1 MKIANRLKFSSV
13 TMLAATMAIAGVAL
27 LLKTSA
33 NSSVSTTQQ
42 YFEADR
48 VLEEMGD
55 QARAYVHGA
64 SEIAATGAVTEN
76 DLGRLKVVEE
86 ELRARVRKLR
96 GADGATAGKAVDAL
110 VEQTGAVLQETAA
123 AAESAKSGTKRVR
136 PARPQPVPAK
146 LLPRK
151 GKGAKALPAPTEPAP
166 AQDDAAVA
174 AAAEAEAELATAQTQ
189 LAAKEAGLSA
199 TARLG
204 QIHRDFSGQVAE
216 IVHAAQ
222 NDLKARLDGAKSRAN
237 FLVVLLI
244 ALVAGALGF
253 VGFMFRGFR
262 SELLRPLELL
272 AQGARRVS
280 TERDLT
286 VRVPV
291 SGDEEIKD
299 LGRAFGEM
307 METLRG
313 ITIEMRGATD
323 RLLSSATELGGITR
337 AQGESIA
344 RQASALEEARRT
356 SSALRES
363 SHETVGQ
370 AEGVL
375 RVAQKAESLG
385 RDGET
390 AMTENL
396 SSAEVIQDQTRQV
409 VDRIARLATSAQ
421 RIAAITATVK
431 DLADQS
437 NVVALNAAIE
447 ASRAGEAG
455 VGFGVVAREIRSL
468 ADRSIRATIDVRT
481 VLAEVL
487 NGIKESASLVEAA
500 HAGLEEG
507 TSRTRRLG
515 ESVAGLTGIVRENL
529 SAVREISGAV
539 ASQGTGIGQI
549 SNAVEDLSLMMEDTL
564 KTVHTTGEAAGVLR
578 EVSEQV
584 SSAVKVFR
592 L

>member
-13 TMLAATMAIAGVAL
+13 TMVAATVAIAGVAGL
-27 LLKTSA
+27 IVRGTT
-33 NSSVSTTQQ
+33 SSVSSTQQ

-48 VLEEMGD
+48 VLEEMGN
-55 QARAYVHGA
+55 QAREYVLGA

-76 DLGRLKVVEE
+76 DLGRLKAVED
-86 ELRARVRKLR
+86 ELRARVKKLT
-96 GADGATAGKAVDAL
+96 GADEVTAGKAVDAL
-110 VEQTGAVLQETAA
+110 VEQAGTVLQETAA
-123 AAESAKSGTKRVR
+123 AAETARSGAKRVR
-136 PARPQPVPAK
+136 PAPRPQPVPAK
-146 LLPRK
+146 LLPKK
-151 GKGAKALPAPTEPAP
+151 GKGAKALPTPTEPAP
-166 AQDDAAVA
+166 ALEDE
-174 AAAEAEAELATAQTQ
+174 AAAEAASAELESAVTQ

-199 TARLG
+199 NARLG
-204 QIHRDFSGQVAE
+204 QIHGEFSAQLSTM
-216 IVHAAQ
+216 VHALQDALEKDLHGAQ
-222 NDLKARLDGAKSRAN
+222 STAS
-237 FLVVLLI
+237 FLGVLLI
-244 ALVAGALGF
+244 VLLVGALVF
-253 VGFMFRGFR
+253 VFFMFRGFR

-337 AQGESIA
+337 AQGESIS

-363 SHETVGQ
+363 SRETVGQ

-375 RVAQKAESLG
+375 RVAQKAEALG

-468 ADRSIRATIDVRT
+468 ADRSIRATIEVRT

-507 TSRTRRLG
+507 TSRTQRLG

>member
-1 MKIANRLKFSSV
+1 MKIANRLRFSSL
-13 TMLAATMAIAGVAL
+13 TMLAATVAIAGVAAGAMTGT
-27 LLKTSA
+27 KR
-33 NSSVSTTQQ
+33 SVSSTLS
-42 YFEADR
+42 YFDADH
-48 VLEEMGD
+48 VLEKVSD
-55 QARAYVHGA
+55 DARAYVLAA
-64 SEIAATGAVTEN
+64 SEIAATGSFGEDEQGKLKALEDPLREGVQK
-76 DLGRLKVVEE
+76 LGGE
-86 ELRARVRKLR
+86 
-96 GADGATAGKAVDAL
+96 DGAAAGKAVDEL
-110 VEQTGAVLQETAA
+110 VAQTATALQEAAA
-123 AAESAKSGTKRVR
+123 AAESAAKPGVKR
-136 PARPQPVPAK
+136 ARPSAKPVPAK
-146 LLPRK
+146 LPARK
-151 GKGAKALPAPTEPAP
+151 SKGARAGSPSADEEPSPAE
-166 AQDDAAVA
+166 DG
-174 AAAEAEAELATAQTQ
+174 AAEAATAQLETQ
-189 LAAKEAGLSA
+189 LAAMTAGR
-199 TARLG
+199 TAYSRLG
-204 QIHRDFSGQVAE
+204 EIHAEFAGKISGQV
-216 IVHAAQ
+216 HALQETVQKKLIDAQ
-222 NDLKARLDGAKSRAN
+222 GWGSFLIGLL
-237 FLVVLLI
+237 LVV
-244 ALVAGALGF
+244 AAVTLGF
-253 VGFMFRGFR
+253 VFLMFRGFK

-323 RLLSSATELGGITR
+323 RLLASATELGGITR
-337 AQGESIA
+337 AQGESIS

-363 SHETVGQ
+363 SRETVGQ

-385 RDGET
+385 RDGES

-396 SSAEVIQDQTRQV
+396 SSAEVIRDQTRQV

-468 ADRSIRATIDVRT
+468 ADRSIRATIEVRT

-487 NGIKESASLVEAA
+487 NGIKESASIVEAA
-500 HAGLEEG
+500 HSGLEEG

-515 ESVAGLTGIVRENL
+515 EAVAGLTGIVRENL
-529 SAVREISGAV
+529 GAVREISGAV

-564 KTVHTTGEAAGVLR
+564 KTVNTTGEAASVLR

-584 SSAVKVFR
+584 SSSVKVFR

>member
-13 TMLAATMAIAGVAL
+13 TMLAATMAIAGVAAL
-27 LLKTSA
+27 LQNSVY
-33 NSSVSTTQQ
+33 SSVSSTQQ
-42 YFEADR
+42 YFETDH

-55 QARAYVHGA
+55 QARSYVHGA

-76 DLGRLKVVEE
+76 DLGRLKVVED
-86 ELRARVRKLR
+86 ELRARAQKLP
-96 GADGATAGKAVDAL
+96 GADAAAAGKAVDAL
-110 VEQTGAVLQETAA
+110 VEQTGTVLQETVAA
-123 AAESAKSGTKRVR
+123 AQGAKSGTKRVR
-136 PARPQPVPAK
+136 PRPQPASAK
-146 LLPRK
+146 LLPK
-151 GKGAKALPAPTEPAP
+151 KAKGAKALPPPTEPSLAE
-166 AQDDAAVA
+166 DAAAA
-174 AAAEAEAELATAQTQ
+174 AAAEAEAELESAQTQ

-199 TARLG
+199 TGRLG
-204 QIHRDFSGQVAE
+204 QIHRDFSTAISE
-216 IVHAAQ
+216 IVHAGQ
-222 NDLKARLDGAKSRAN
+222 KSLKERLDGAKSRAN
-237 FLVVLLI
+237 FLLFLLV

-253 VGFMFRGFR
+253 VFFMFRGFR

-291 SGDEEIKD
+291 SGDDEIRD

-337 AQGESIA
+337 AQGESIS

-363 SHETVGQ
+363 SRETVGQ

-375 RVAQKAESLG
+375 RVAQKAEALG

-468 ADRSIRATIDVRT
+468 ADRSIRATIEVRT

-507 TSRTRRLG
+507 TSRTQRLG

>member
-1 MKIANRLKFSSV
+1 MKIANRLKFSFV
-13 TMLAATMAIAGVAL
+13 TMLAATMAIAGVAA
-27 LLKTSA
+27 LLKNSA
-33 NSSVSTTQQ
+33 NSSVSSTRQ
-42 YFEADR
+42 YFEADL

-55 QARAYVHGA
+55 QARAYVHAA

-76 DLGRLKVVEE
+76 DLGRLKVVED
-86 ELRARVRKLR
+86 ELRARVKKLQ
-96 GADGATAGKAVDAL
+96 GADEVTAGKAVDTL
-110 VEQTGAVLQETAA
+110 VEKAGTVLQETAA

-136 PARPQPVPAK
+136 QPRPQPVPAK
-146 LLPRK
+146 LLPKK
-151 GKGAKALPAPTEPAP
+151 GKGAKALPPPTESG
-166 AQDDAAVA
+166 AVEEGD
-174 AAAEAEAELATAQTQ
+174 AAAEAEAEAELASAQTQ

-199 TARLG
+199 TGRLG
-204 QIHRDFSGQVAE
+204 QIHRDFSAE
-216 IVHAAQ
+216 LSGIVHEAQ
-222 NDLKARLDGAKSRAN
+222 KKLKESLSGAKSRAD
-237 FLVVLLI
+237 FYVVVLVVL
-244 ALVAGALGF
+244 VGGALAF
-253 VGFMFRGFR
+253 VYFMFRGFKT
-262 SELLRPLELL
+262 ELLRPLELL

-337 AQGESIA
+337 AQGESIS

-363 SHETVGQ
+363 SRETVGQ

-375 RVAQKAESLG
+375 RVAQKAEALG

-468 ADRSIRATIDVRT
+468 ADRSIRATIEVRT

-507 TSRTRRLG
+507 TSRTQRLG

>member
-1 MKIANRLKFSSV
+1 MKIANRLKFSSI
-13 TMLAATMAIAGVAL
+13 TMLAATLAIAGVAA
-27 LLKTSA
+27 LLKNSA
-33 NSSVSTTQQ
+33 NSSVSSTRQ

-55 QARAYVHGA
+55 QARSYVHGA
-64 SEIAATGAVTEN
+64 SEVAATGAVTEN
-76 DLGRLKVVEE
+76 DLGRLKVVED
-86 ELRARVRKLR
+86 ELRARVQKLE
-96 GADGATAGKAVDAL
+96 GADKATAGKAVDAL
-110 VEQTGAVLQETAA
+110 VEQTGTVLQETAA
-123 AAESAKSGTKRVR
+123 AAEGARAGTKRVR
-136 PARPQPVPAK
+136 PRPQPVPAK
-146 LLPRK
+146 LLPKK
-151 GKGAKALPAPTEPAP
+151 GKGAKALPPPTDPASVEDP
-166 AQDDAAVA
+166 AAA
-174 AAAEAEAELATAQTQ
+174 AAAEAEAELESAQTQ

-199 TARLG
+199 TGRLG
-204 QIHRDFSGQVAE
+204 QIHRDFSAAISE
-216 IVHAAQ
+216 MVHASQ
-222 NDLKARLDGAKSRAN
+222 KSLEERLDGAKSRTD
-237 FLVVLLI
+237 FLVFVLI

-253 VGFMFRGFR
+253 VFFMFRGFR
-262 SELLRPLELL
+262 SELLQPLEAL

-291 SGDEEIKD
+291 SGDDEIRD

-363 SHETVGQ
+363 SRETVGQ

-468 ADRSIRATIDVRT
+468 ADRSIRATIEVRT

-584 SSAVKVFR
+584 SSSVKVFR

>member
-1 MKIANRLKFSSV
+1 MKIANRLRFSSV
-13 TMLAATMAIAGVAL
+13 TMVAATVAIGSVAVSMMA
-27 LLKTSA
+27 TSK
-33 NSSVSTTQQ
+33 SSVSSTQR
-42 YFEADR
+42 YFAADG
-48 VLEEMGD
+48 VLEAIGSD
-55 QARAYVHGA
+55 ALAYYLA
-64 SEIAATGAVTEN
+64 AANIAASGTVKEEDQGGLKELEDKIRESAKKLGGAEAAATE
-76 DLGRLKVVEE
+76 
-86 ELRARVRKLR
+86 
-96 GADGATAGKAVDAL
+96 KAVDTL
-110 VEQTGAVLQETAA
+110 VEGTGSVLEDVRAA
-123 AAESAKSGTKRVR
+123 QKSGGSGTKRRAVK
-136 PARPQPVPAK
+136 PVPAK
-146 LLPRK
+146 APAKK
-151 GKGAKALPAPTEPAP
+151 GKAARPPPSAEEEPAP
-166 AQDDAAVA
+166 SAETEAVT
-174 AAAEAEAELATAQTQ
+174 AELESATTQ
-189 LAAKEAGLSA
+189 LEA
-199 TARLG
+199 
-204 QIHRDFSGQVAE
+204 
-216 IVHAAQ
+216 
-222 NDLKARLDGAKSRAN
+222 LKAGRNASQQLEALHKQFTEAVSKVIHDLQASVQKDLTGAQSRTN
-237 FLVVLLI
+237 TLIVLL
-244 ALVAGALGF
+244 ALF
-253 VGFMFRGFR
+253 VGVTLGVLYLMFRGFKT
-262 SELLRPLELL
+262 ELLRPLELL

-291 SGDEEIKD
+291 SGDEEIRD

-363 SHETVGQ
+363 SRDTVGQ

-385 RDGET
+385 RDGES

-396 SSAEVIQDQTRQV
+396 SSAEVIRDQTRQV

-468 ADRSIRATIDVRT
+468 ADRSIRATIEVRT

-487 NGIKESASLVEAA
+487 NGIKESAAIVEAA

-507 TSRTRRLG
+507 TGRTRRLG
-515 ESVAGLTGIVRENL
+515 DAVAGLTGIVRENL
-529 SAVREISGAV
+529 GAVREISGAV

-549 SNAVEDLSLMMEDTL
+549 SNAVEDLSLMMEETL
-564 KTVHTTGEAAGVLR
+564 KTVHTTGEAASVLR

>member
-13 TMLAATMAIAGVAL
+13 TMLTATLAIAGVAVL
-27 LLKTSA
+27 LQNSA
-33 NSSVSTTQQ
+33 TSSVSSTQQ
-42 YFEADR
+42 YFETDH

-76 DLGRLKVVEE
+76 DLGRLKVVED
-86 ELRARVRKLR
+86 ELRARVKKLE
-96 GADGATAGKAVDAL
+96 GADAVTAGKAVDAL
-110 VEQTGAVLQETAA
+110 VEQTATVLQETAA
-123 AAESAKSGTKRVR
+123 AAQSAKSGTKRVR
-136 PARPQPVPAK
+136 VPRAQPAPAK
-146 LLPRK
+146 LLPK
-151 GKGAKALPAPTEPAP
+151 KAKGAKALPPPTEPP
-166 AQDDAAVA
+166 PPEDPVID
-174 AAAEAEAELATAQTQ
+174 AAAEAEAELESAQTQ

-199 TARLG
+199 TGRLG
-204 QIHRDFSGQVAE
+204 QIHRDFSAAISE
-216 IVHAAQ
+216 IVHGAQ
-222 NDLKARLDGAKSRAN
+222 KDLKERLGGAESRAK
-237 FLVVLLI
+237 FLLFLLI

-253 VGFMFRGFR
+253 VFFMFRGFR

-363 SHETVGQ
+363 SRETVGQ

-375 RVAQKAESLG
+375 RVAQKAEALG
-385 RDGET
+385 RDGES

-468 ADRSIRATIDVRT
+468 ADRSIRATIEVRT